1 MTDWGGGVGHFSQPF
16 DFSGFPP
23 ATKWLVTADEKFSK
37 VLSTHTIKFGA
48 TYQYTTN
55 NQLSDGPEQGSAIF
69 TNWGGNTT
77 QNAYADM
84 LLGKLGSYSEST
96 ANFMGEMAWKEFDVW
111 AQDSWKVSPRLTLDL
126 GIRFQHLG
134 FPYEK
139 NGNLFGFDVSKYNAS
154 TPANQF
160 PELMAAYKGDD
171 VPMSIYKTPF
181 VKPAPRL
188 GWAYDLTGKGN
199 TVVRGGVGVYYYRE
213 EGNVQFGAIKNPPLL
228 RNVNFGWNPGSLRDM
243 DSINPETNVPKYSL
257 TVLDLNSDLMP
268 VTYNWSFT
276 ISQKLPAKTVFEV
289 SYVGN
294 TSRHLGAASNDGNSS
309 NLNVV
314 PMGALF
320 IPGTTTLRPN
330 VVQDDYRPYKRF
342 GDIKV
347 MAHSNSQNYHS
358 LQATANRQT
367 GRLNYSFA
375 YTFSKA
381 LGIGGDIYSTTFD
394 GFDLRGRSY
403 GPLGYDRTH
412 IFSTAYSIELPSP
425 IQSPVL
431 REVINGWQI
440 TGISQMQ
447 SGAPLTVS
455 PSGSTG
461 VIDPNG
467 DGTTYLGIGSN
478 QINGTPHSSARAVVI
493 CDPREGRQEGQFA
506 NPSCFAAPTPG
517 NNGMYQIPY
526 MKRPAFM
533 THDLS
538 VFKNFAISS
547 TNEDRK
553 LQFRFSMYNFPNHPI
568 GSMESTDLQ
577 LNFNQGKLTD
587 DTLKNFGRASRK
599 DGKRIMQFALKFM
612 F

>member
-1 MTDWGGGVGHFSQPF
+1 MTDWGGGIGHFSQPF

-154 TPANQF
+154 TPANEF

-243 DSINPETNVPKYSL
+243 DSINPETKRSE
-257 TVLDLNSDLMP
+257 VLAD
-268 VTYNWSFT
+268 
-276 ISQKLPAKTVFEV
+276 
-289 SYVGN
+289 
-294 TSRHLGAASNDGNSS
+294 
-309 NLNVV
+309 
-314 PMGALF
+314 
-320 IPGTTTLRPN
+320 RPRSE
-330 VVQDDYRPYKRF
+330 QRPHA
-342 GDIKV
+342 G
-347 MAHSNSQNYHS
+347 H
-358 LQATANRQT
+358 
-367 GRLNYSFA
+367 
-375 YTFSKA
+375 
-381 LGIGGDIYSTTFD
+381 
-394 GFDLRGRSY
+394 
-403 GPLGYDRTH
+403 
-412 IFSTAYSIELPSP
+412 
-425 IQSPVL
+425 
-431 REVINGWQI
+431 
-440 TGISQMQ
+440 
-447 SGAPLTVS
+447 
-455 PSGSTG
+455 
-461 VIDPNG
+461 
-467 DGTTYLGIGSN
+467 
-478 QINGTPHSSARAVVI
+478 
-493 CDPREGRQEGQFA
+493 
-506 NPSCFAAPTPG
+506 
-517 NNGMYQIPY
+517 
-526 MKRPAFM
+526 
-533 THDLS
+533 
-538 VFKNFAISS
+538 
-547 TNEDRK
+547 
-553 LQFRFSMYNFPNHPI
+553 
-568 GSMESTDLQ
+568 LQ
-577 LNFNQGKLTD
+577 LELHDFPEAAGQDGIRGVLCRQHQPAP
-587 DTLKNFGRASRK
+587 GRRLQRRQLVEPERRS
-599 DGKRIMQFALKFM
+599 DGSAVYPRHDYPAPERGPG
-612 F
+612 